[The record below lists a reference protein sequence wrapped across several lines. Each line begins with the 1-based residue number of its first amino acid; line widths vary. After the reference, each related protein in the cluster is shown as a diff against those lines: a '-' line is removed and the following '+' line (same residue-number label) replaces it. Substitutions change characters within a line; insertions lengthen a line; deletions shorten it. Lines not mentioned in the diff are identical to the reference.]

1 MACLLCR
8 HALNNS
14 VRRWRRSG
22 HDGKRPWTKPA
33 WGGGSSSKSLKLE
46 SLSQHRN
53 AKKRRVQWFRLQHKH
68 WLCAW
73 GSCRASCH
81 GSVSGRGSLV
91 CVTQAQSK
99 KKKKQTKAK
108 GLHAESLWLVVLLRH
123 IKLGNQKG
131 KASVSPGEH
140 QCRGEEARTIMA
152 SHNNATGRDQREK
165 KKKERKDP
173 GSGWGNPG
181 AAKEHPPAKNH
192 RSRPQTRAWPE
203 QKLMP
208 SLWPVCATNLC
219 ALLSQAT
226 LFNTTNLDGTTGCW
240 YIPAAD
246 CWRCTCER
254 RQEKLFFFHRRVCI
268 SSAIHPTG
276 HY

>member
-53 AKKRRVQWFRLQHKH
+53 AKKRRVEWFRLQHKH

-81 GSVSGRGSLV
+81 GSVSGRDSLV

-131 KASVSPGEH
+131 KASVSPGKH

-165 KKKERKDP
+165 KKKSEKTLGQDEETL
-173 GSGWGNPG
+173 GQQ
-181 AAKEHPPAKNH
+181 KNIL
-192 RSRPQTRAWPE
+192 PQ
-203 QKLMP
+203 K
-208 SLWPVCATNLC
+208 
-219 ALLSQAT
+219 
-226 LFNTTNLDGTTGCW
+226 TTG
-240 YIPAAD
+240 AD
-246 CWRCTCER
+246 PRPGPDPN
-254 RQEKLFFFHRRVCI
+254 KN
-268 SSAIHPTG
+268 
-276 HY
+276 

>member
-99 KKKKQTKAK
+99 KKKKKQTKAK

-165 KKKERKDP
+165 KKRAKRPWVRMRKP
-173 GSGWGNPG
+173 WGS
-181 AAKEHPPAKNH
+181 K
-192 RSRPQTRAWPE
+192 RTSSRKKPPE
-203 QKLMP
+203 QTPDQGLTRTK
-208 SLWPVCATNLC
+208 TNAITLACLC
-219 ALLSQAT
+219 
-226 LFNTTNLDGTTGCW
+226 
-240 YIPAAD
+240 
-246 CWRCTCER
+246 
-254 RQEKLFFFHRRVCI
+254 H
-268 SSAIHPTG
+268 
-276 HY
+276 